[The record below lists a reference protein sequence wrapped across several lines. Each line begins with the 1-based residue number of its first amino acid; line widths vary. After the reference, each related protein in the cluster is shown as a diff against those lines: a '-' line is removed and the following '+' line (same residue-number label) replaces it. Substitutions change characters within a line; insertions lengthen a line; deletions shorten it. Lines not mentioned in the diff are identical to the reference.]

1 MLFDWP
7 LASFTTN
14 IFIQNAQTITRQ
26 DLKLFVQSFAF
37 ENNLL
42 PHTMQQ
48 FLLFKFLPHP
58 SKLQEEKWQEK
69 LSQILNPL
77 LFSKIFSCF
86 FSFAILEWKTN
97 AGTYQQLLA
106 SNLNLQNMHNKMP
119 LCLESWILSAISI
132 WWTIL
137 VTLFTI
143 YLQSSDVIEPDMNII
158 TCFTCE
164 EYIVEPKSRKFC

>member
-48 FLLFKFLPHP
+48 FLMFKFLPHP
-58 SKLQEEKWQEK
+58 SKLQGEKWQEN
-69 LSQILNPL
+69 LSQILDPL
-77 LFSKIFSCF
+77 LFSDIFSCF
-86 FSFAILEWKTN
+86 FSFSRFL
-97 AGTYQQLLA
+97 
-106 SNLNLQNMHNKMP
+106 
-119 LCLESWILSAISI
+119 
-132 WWTIL
+132 
-137 VTLFTI
+137 
-143 YLQSSDVIEPDMNII
+143 
-158 TCFTCE
+158 
-164 EYIVEPKSRKFC
+164 SRKLMQAHTSSFSHQTKTYRTCTTKCPSAWKAGNCRLFQYGGLFWLLYLRFTYSQVMWLNQTWTL